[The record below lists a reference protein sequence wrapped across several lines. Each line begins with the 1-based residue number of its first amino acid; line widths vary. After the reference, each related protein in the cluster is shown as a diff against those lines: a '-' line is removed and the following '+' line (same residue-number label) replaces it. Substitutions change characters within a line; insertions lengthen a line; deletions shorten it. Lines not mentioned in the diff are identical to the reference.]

1 MKIKPAIEGGKATR
15 NNFLPF
21 ARPLIEQED
30 IEEVIDTLKSDWLT
44 TGPKTHLFEEEFAKY
59 IGCKYAVAVNSCT
72 AALHIS
78 LAALGIG
85 KGDEVITTPYTFVST
100 VNVILQQ
107 GARQVLVDIKP
118 DTFNINP
125 DLIREKINDKTKAII
140 PVHFGGQPCEMGK
153 IMKIAKDNNLLVIED
168 AAHAISAEYEGRK
181 IGTIGDATCFSFYPT
196 KNMTTGEG
204 GMVTTDDEKLRERLK
219 IWELHGISKD
229 AWRRYSAEGSWYY
242 EVVCPGYKYNMTDI
256 QASLGLHQLEKL
268 NLFQK
273 RREEIVKFYGEAF
286 SDLEEIETPFVKSN
300 IKPAWHLY
308 VIKIVSE
315 KLKINR
321 NQFIEA
327 LKAENIGTSVHFIPV
342 HLHPY
347 YRDTYGFRRGD
358 FPNAEYAFDR
368 VISLPLFPKM
378 SNKDVKD
385 VIDAVRKIVVYYKN
399 RFGEDN
405 ITNQKQKGS
414 N

>member
-1 MKIKPAIEGGKATR
+1 MNTMPSIEGGKVTR
-15 NNFLPF
+15 NSFLPF
-21 ARPLIEQED
+21 FRPLIGQEE
-30 IEEVIDTLKSDWLT
+30 IEEVVDTLKSDWLT

-78 LAALGIG
+78 LAALGIVR
-85 KGDEVITTPYTFVST
+85 GDEVITTPYTFIST

-107 GARQVLVDIKP
+107 GAIPVFVDIKP

-125 DLIREKINDKTKAII
+125 DLIREKINDKTKAIM
-140 PVHFGGQPCEMGK
+140 PVHFAGQPCEMEK

-168 AAHAISAEYEGRK
+168 AAHAISAEYEGIK
-181 IGTIGDATCFSFYPT
+181 IGTIGDATSFSFYPT

-204 GMVTTDDEKLRERLK
+204 GIVTTNDEELANKCK
-219 IWELHGISKD
+219 IWSLHGISKD
-229 AWRRYSAEGSWYY
+229 AWKRYSAEGSWYY

-268 NLFQK
+268 NNFQRK
-273 RREEIVKFYGEAF
+273 RENIIEAYNEAF
-286 SDLEEIETPFVKSN
+286 KDMKEITIPFVKDN
-300 IKPAWHLY
+300 IKHAWHLY

-327 LKAENIGTSVHFIPV
+327 LKAENIGTSVHFIPA
-342 HLHPY
+342 HLQPY
-347 YRDTYGFRRGD
+347 YRDTFGFKKGD
-358 FPNAEYAFDR
+358 FPNAEYAFER

-378 SNKDVKD
+378 SDKDVND
-385 VIDAVRKIVVYYKN
+385 VINSVKKIVEYYK
-399 RFGEDN
+399 
-405 ITNQKQKGS
+405 K
-414 N
+414 

>member
-1 MKIKPAIEGGKATR
+1 MKTIPAIEGGKVTR

-21 ARPLIEQED
+21 ARPLIEKED
-30 IEEVIDTLKSDWLT
+30 IEEVVDTLNSDWLT

-107 GARQVLVDIKP
+107 GAMLVLVDIKP

-125 DLIREKINDKTKAII
+125 DLIRKKINDKTKALI

-204 GMVTTDDEKLRERLK
+204 GMVTTNDEKLRERLK
-219 IWELHGISKD
+219 IWGSG
-229 AWRRYSAEGSWYY
+229 WRWWHPRSSAPRQRTRSPAGSRWSTRPQGRW
-242 EVVCPGYKYNMTDI
+242 C
-256 QASLGLHQLEKL
+256 
-268 NLFQK
+268 
-273 RREEIVKFYGEAF
+273 
-286 SDLEEIETPFVKSN
+286 
-300 IKPAWHLY
+300 
-308 VIKIVSE
+308 
-315 KLKINR
+315 
-321 NQFIEA
+321 
-327 LKAENIGTSVHFIPV
+327 
-342 HLHPY
+342 
-347 YRDTYGFRRGD
+347 
-358 FPNAEYAFDR
+358 
-368 VISLPLFPKM
+368 
-378 SNKDVKD
+378 
-385 VIDAVRKIVVYYKN
+385 
-399 RFGEDN
+399 FGEGAWEKRHPRPHGCRPQGRRPQ
-405 ITNQKQKGS
+405 TQRPR
-414 N
+414 

>member
-1 MKIKPAIEGGKATR
+1 MKTRPAIEGGKITR

-21 ARPLIEQED
+21 ARPLIEKDD
-30 IEEVIDTLKSDWLT
+30 IDEVVDTLNSDWLT
-44 TGPKTHLFEEEFAKY
+44 TGPKTHLFEERFAKY

-85 KGDEVITTPYTFVST
+85 KGDEVITSPYTFISAI
-100 VNVILQQ
+100 NVILQQ
-107 GARQVLVDIKP
+107 GAMPVFVDIKP

-125 DLIREKINDKTKAII
+125 DLIKKKINDETKAIM
-140 PVHFGGQPCEMGK
+140 PVHFAGQTCEMGK

-168 AAHAISAEYEGRK
+168 AAHAISAEYEGKK
-181 IGTIGDATCFSFYPT
+181 IGTIGDATSFSFYPT

-204 GMVTTDDEKLRERLK
+204 GMVTTNDEKLANKFK
-219 IWELHGISKD
+219 IWSLHGISKD
-229 AWRRYSAEGSWYY
+229 AWKRYSAEGSWYY
-242 EVVCPGYKYNMTDI
+242 EVICPGYKYNMTDI

-268 NLFQK
+268 NRFQK
-273 RREEIVKFYGEAF
+273 RREEIAKVYEEAF
-286 SDLEEIETPFVKSN
+286 SDLEEIETPFVKPN
-300 IKPAWHLY
+300 IKHAWHLY

-327 LKAENIGTSVHFIPV
+327 LKAENIGTSVHFIPA
-342 HLHPY
+342 HLQPY
-347 YRDTYGFRRGD
+347 YRDTFGFKKGD
-358 FPNAEYAFDR
+358 FPNAEYAFER

-378 SNKDVKD
+378 SDKDVKD
-385 VIDAVRKIVVYYKN
+385 VIDAVRKIIEYYK
-399 RFGEDN
+399 
-405 ITNQKQKGS
+405 K
-414 N
+414 

>member
-1 MKIKPAIEGGKATR
+1 MKTTPAIEGGKITR

-21 ARPLIEQED
+21 ARPLIEKED
-30 IEEVIDTLKSDWLT
+30 IEEVVNTLNSDWLT

-107 GARQVLVDIKP
+107 GARPVLVDIKP

-204 GMVTTDDEKLRERLK
+204 GMVTINDEELKEKLK
-219 IWELHGISKD
+219 IWGLHGISKD

-242 EVVCPGYKYNMTDI
+242 EIVCPGYKYNMTDI

-268 NLFQK
+268 NRFQR
-273 RREEIVKFYGEAF
+273 RREKIVKAYDEAF
-286 SDLEEIETPFVKSN
+286 KDMKEITIPFVKDN
-300 IKPAWHLY
+300 IKHAWHLY

-358 FPNAEYAFDR
+358 FPNAEYAFER

-378 SNKDVKD
+378 SDKDVKD
-385 VIDAVRKIVVYYKN
+385 VIYSVRKIVEYYK
-399 RFGEDN
+399 
-405 ITNQKQKGS
+405 K
-414 N
+414 

>member
-1 MKIKPAIEGGKATR
+1 MKTIPAIEGGKVSR

-30 IEEVIDTLKSDWLT
+30 IEEVVDTLNSDWLT
-44 TGPKTHLFEEEFAKY
+44 TGPKTHLFEEKFAKY
-59 IGCKYAVAVNSCT
+59 IGSKYAVAVNSCT

-85 KGDEVITTPYTFVST
+85 KGDEVITSPYTFIST

-107 GARQVLVDIKP
+107 GAIPVFLDIKP

-125 DLIREKINDKTKAII
+125 DLIREKINDKTKAIMPI
-140 PVHFGGQPCEMGK
+140 HFAGQPCEMEK

-181 IGTIGDATCFSFYPT
+181 IGTIGDATSFSFYPT

-204 GMVTTDDEKLRERLK
+204 GMVTTNDEKLANKCRV
-219 IWELHGISKD
+219 WSLHGISKD
-229 AWRRYSAEGSWYY
+229 AWKRYSAEGSWYY
-242 EVVCPGYKYNMTDI
+242 EIVCPGYKYNMTDI

-268 NLFQK
+268 NNFQRK
-273 RREEIVKFYGEAF
+273 REKIVKAYNKAF
-286 SDLEEIETPFVKSN
+286 KDMKEIMIPFIKDNVKH
-300 IKPAWHLY
+300 AWHLY

-327 LKAENIGTSVHFIPV
+327 LKAENIGTSVHFIPA
-342 HLHPY
+342 HLQPY
-347 YRDTYGFRRGD
+347 YRDTFGFKKGD
-358 FPNAEYAFDR
+358 FPNAEYAFER

-378 SNKDVKD
+378 SDKDVKD
-385 VIDAVRKIVVYYKN
+385 VINSVKKIVEYYK
-399 RFGEDN
+399 
-405 ITNQKQKGS
+405 K
-414 N
+414 

>member
-1 MKIKPAIEGGKATR
+1 MRIMPAIEGGKVTR

-21 ARPLIEQED
+21 ARPLIGQED
-30 IEEVIDTLKSDWLT
+30 IEEVVDTLNSDWLT

-85 KGDEVITTPYTFVST
+85 KGDEVITTPYTFIST

-107 GARQVLVDIKP
+107 GAIPVFVDIKP

-125 DLIREKINDKTKAII
+125 DLIREKINDKTKAIM
-140 PVHFGGQPCEMGK
+140 PVHFAGQPCEMEK

-181 IGTIGDATCFSFYPT
+181 IGTIGDATSFSFYPT

-204 GMVTTDDEKLRERLK
+204 GMVTTNDEKLRERLK
-219 IWELHGISKD
+219 VWGLHGISKD
-229 AWRRYSAEGSWYY
+229 AWKRYSAEGSWYY

-268 NLFQK
+268 NNFQK
-273 RREEIVKFYGEAF
+273 KRENIVKAYNEAF
-286 SDLEEIETPFVKSN
+286 KDMKEITIPFVKNN
-300 IKPAWHLY
+300 IKHAWHLY

-327 LKAENIGTSVHFIPV
+327 LKAENIGTSVHFIPA
-342 HLHPY
+342 HLQPY
-347 YRDTYGFRRGD
+347 YRDTFGFKKGD
-358 FPNAEYAFDR
+358 FPNAEYAFER

-378 SNKDVKD
+378 SDKDVKD
-385 VIDAVRKIVVYYKN
+385 VINSVKKIVEYYK
-399 RFGEDN
+399 
-405 ITNQKQKGS
+405 K
-414 N
+414 

>member
-1 MKIKPAIEGGKATR
+1 MPAIEGGKVTR

-21 ARPLIEQED
+21 ARPLIGQED
-30 IEEVIDTLKSDWLT
+30 IEEVVDTLNSDWLT

-85 KGDEVITTPYTFVST
+85 KGDEVITTPYTFIST

-107 GARQVLVDIKP
+107 GAIPVFVDIKP

-125 DLIREKINDKTKAII
+125 DLIREKINDKTKAIM
-140 PVHFGGQPCEMGK
+140 PVHFAGQPCEMEK

-181 IGTIGDATCFSFYPT
+181 IGTIGDATSFSFYPT

-204 GMVTTDDEKLRERLK
+204 GMVTTNDEKLRERLK
-219 IWELHGISKD
+219 VWGLHGISKD
-229 AWRRYSAEGSWYY
+229 AWKRYSAEGSWYY

-268 NLFQK
+268 NNFQK
-273 RREEIVKFYGEAF
+273 KRENIVKAYNEAF
-286 SDLEEIETPFVKSN
+286 KDMKEITIPFVKNN
-300 IKPAWHLY
+300 IKHAWHLY

-327 LKAENIGTSVHFIPV
+327 LKAENIGTSVHFIPA
-342 HLHPY
+342 HLQPY
-347 YRDTYGFRRGD
+347 YRDTFGFKKGD
-358 FPNAEYAFDR
+358 FPNAEYAFER

-378 SNKDVKD
+378 SDKDVKD
-385 VIDAVRKIVVYYKN
+385 VINSVKKIVEYYK
-399 RFGEDN
+399 
-405 ITNQKQKGS
+405 K
-414 N
+414 

>member
-1 MKIKPAIEGGKATR
+1 MKTTPAIEGGKITR

-21 ARPLIEQED
+21 ARPLIEKED
-30 IEEVIDTLKSDWLT
+30 IEEVVDTLNSDWLT

-107 GARQVLVDIKP
+107 GAMPVLVDIKP

-168 AAHAISAEYEGRK
+168 AAHAISAEYEGKK
-181 IGTIGDATCFSFYPT
+181 IGTIGDATSFSFYPT

-204 GMVTTDDEKLRERLK
+204 GMVTINDEELKEKLK
-219 IWELHGISKD
+219 IWGLHGISKD
-229 AWRRYSAEGSWYY
+229 AWKRYSAEGSWYY

-256 QASLGLHQLEKL
+256 QASLGLHQIEKL
-268 NLFQK
+268 NRFQRK
-273 RREEIVKFYGEAF
+273 REKIVKAYNEAF
-286 SDLEEIETPFVKSN
+286 KDMKEITIPCVKDN
-300 IKPAWHLY
+300 IKHAWHLY
-308 VIKIVSE
+308 VIKVVSE
-315 KLKINR
+315 KLRINR

-342 HLHPY
+342 HLQPY
-347 YRDTYGFRRGD
+347 YRDTFGFRRGD
-358 FPNAEYAFDR
+358 FSNAEYAFER

-378 SNKDVKD
+378 SDKDVKD
-385 VIDAVRKIVVYYKN
+385 VIDAVRKIIEYYK
-399 RFGEDN
+399 
-405 ITNQKQKGS
+405 K
-414 N
+414 

>member
-1 MKIKPAIEGGKATR
+1 MKTIPAIEGGKITR
-15 NNFLPF
+15 THFLPF

-30 IEEVIDTLKSDWLT
+30 IEEVVDTLNSDWLT

-72 AALHIS
+72 AALHVS

-85 KGDEVITTPYTFVST
+85 KGDEVITTPYTFIST

-107 GARQVLVDIKP
+107 RAVPVFVDIKP

-125 DLIREKINDKTKAII
+125 DLIGEKINDKTKAIM
-140 PVHFGGQPCEMGK
+140 PVHFAGQPCEMKK
-153 IMKIAKDNNLLVIED
+153 ILKIAKDNNLMVIED
-168 AAHAISAEYEGRK
+168 AAHAISAEYEGKK
-181 IGTIGDATCFSFYPT
+181 IGTIGDATSFSFYPT

-204 GMVTTDDEKLRERLK
+204 GMVTTNDEELANKCK
-219 IWELHGISKD
+219 IWGLHGISKD

-256 QASLGLHQLEKL
+256 QASLGLHQLKKL
-268 NLFQK
+268 NRFQRK
-273 RREEIVKFYGEAF
+273 RKKIVKAYDEAF
-286 SDLEEIETPFVKSN
+286 KDIKEITIPFVKDN
-300 IKPAWHLY
+300 IKHAWHLY

-315 KLKINR
+315 NLKVNR

-327 LKAENIGTSVHFIPV
+327 LKAENIGTSVHFIPA
-342 HLHPY
+342 HFQPY
-347 YRDTYGFRRGD
+347 YRDTFGFKTGD
-358 FPNAEYAFDR
+358 FPNAEYAFER

-378 SNKDVKD
+378 SDNDVKD
-385 VIDAVRKIVVYYKN
+385 VINAVRKIIEYYK
-399 RFGEDN
+399 
-405 ITNQKQKGS
+405 K
-414 N
+414 

>member
-1 MKIKPAIEGGKATR
+1 MRTLPAIEGGKITR
-15 NNFLPF
+15 NRFLPF
-21 ARPLIEQED
+21 ARPLIEKED
-30 IEEVIDTLKSDWLT
+30 IEEVVDTLNSDWLT

-107 GARQVLVDIKP
+107 GAMPVFVDIKP

-125 DLIREKINDKTKAII
+125 DSIREKINDKTKAII
-140 PVHFGGQPCEMGK
+140 PVHFAGQPCEMGK

-168 AAHAISAEYEGRK
+168 AAHAISAEYEGKK

-204 GMVTTDDEKLRERLK
+204 GMVTTDDEELANKCK
-219 IWELHGISKD
+219 IWGLHGISKD
-229 AWRRYSAEGSWYY
+229 AWKRYSAEGSWYY

-256 QASLGLHQLEKL
+256 QASLGLHQLKKL
-268 NLFQK
+268 NRFQRK
-273 RREEIVKFYGEAF
+273 REKIVKAYNEAFKDMEEIT
-286 SDLEEIETPFVKSN
+286 IPFVKDN
-300 IKPAWHLY
+300 IKHAWHLY

-315 KLKINR
+315 KLEINR

-327 LKAENIGTSVHFIPV
+327 LRAENIGTSVHFIPV

-347 YRDTYGFRRGD
+347 YRDTYGFKRGD
-358 FPNAEYAFDR
+358 FPNAEYAFER

-378 SNKDVKD
+378 SDKDVKD
-385 VIDAVRKIVVYYKN
+385 VIDAVRKIIEYYK
-399 RFGEDN
+399 
-405 ITNQKQKGS
+405 K
-414 N
+414 

>member
-1 MKIKPAIEGGKATR
+1 MKTIPAIEGGKVTR

-30 IEEVIDTLKSDWLT
+30 IEEVVDTLNSDWLT

-107 GARQVLVDIKP
+107 GAIPVLVDIKP
-118 DTFNINP
+118 DTFNINS

-153 IMKIAKDNNLLVIED
+153 IMKIAKDNTLLVIED

-204 GMVTTDDEKLRERLK
+204 GMVTTNDEKLREKLK
-219 IWELHGISKD
+219 IWGLHGISKD

-242 EVVCPGYKYNMTDI
+242 EIVCPGYKYNMTDI

-268 NLFQK
+268 NRFQK
-273 RREEIVKFYGEAF
+273 RREEIVKFYDEAF

-300 IKPAWHLY
+300 IKHAWHLY

-315 KLKINR
+315 KFKINR

-347 YRDTYGFRRGD
+347 YRDTYGFKRGD

-378 SNKDVKD
+378 NDKDVKD
-385 VIDAVRKIVVYYKN
+385 VIEAVRKIIEYYK
-399 RFGEDN
+399 
-405 ITNQKQKGS
+405 K
-414 N
+414 

>member
-1 MKIKPAIEGGKATR
+1 MEVIPAIEGGKATR

-21 ARPLIEQED
+21 ARPLIEQKD
-30 IEEVIDTLKSDWLT
+30 IEEVVDTLNSDWLT

-107 GARQVLVDIKP
+107 GAIPIFVDIKP

-140 PVHFGGQPCEMGK
+140 PVHFAGQPCNMGK

-204 GMVTTDDEKLRERLK
+204 GMVTINNEELRERLK
-219 IWELHGISKD
+219 AWGLHGINKD
-229 AWRRYSAEGSWYY
+229 AWKRYSAEGSWYY
-242 EVVCPGYKYNMTDI
+242 EIICPGYKYNMTDI

-268 NLFQK
+268 NRFKK
-273 RREEIVKFYGEAF
+273 RREEIVKFYDEAF
-286 SDLEEIETPFVKSN
+286 SDLEEIKTPFVKSN
-300 IKPAWHLY
+300 IKHAWHLY
-308 VIKIVSE
+308 IIMIVSE

-378 SNKDVKD
+378 NDEDVKD
-385 VIDAVRKIVVYYKN
+385 VIDAVRKIVEYYK
-399 RFGEDN
+399 
-405 ITNQKQKGS
+405 K
-414 N
+414 

>member
-1 MKIKPAIEGGKATR
+1 MKTTPAIEGGKITR

-21 ARPLIEQED
+21 ARPLIEKED
-30 IEEVIDTLKSDWLT
+30 IEEVVNTLNSDWLT

-107 GARQVLVDIKP
+107 GARPVLVDIKP

-204 GMVTTDDEKLRERLK
+204 GMVTINDEELKEKLK
-219 IWELHGISKD
+219 IWGLHGISKD

-242 EVVCPGYKYNMTDI
+242 EIVCPGYKYNMTDI

-268 NLFQK
+268 NRFQR
-273 RREEIVKFYGEAF
+273 RREKIVKAYDEAF
-286 SDLEEIETPFVKSN
+286 KDMKEITIPFVKDN
-300 IKPAWHLY
+300 IKHAWHLY

-378 SNKDVKD
+378 NDKDVKD
-385 VIDAVRKIVVYYKN
+385 VIEAVRKIIEYYK
-399 RFGEDN
+399 
-405 ITNQKQKGS
+405 K
-414 N
+414 

>member
-1 MKIKPAIEGGKATR
+1 MIIPAIEGGKVTR

-30 IEEVIDTLKSDWLT
+30 IEEVVDTLNSDWLT

-85 KGDEVITTPYTFVST
+85 KGDEAITTPYTFIST

-107 GARQVLVDIKP
+107 GAMPVFVDIKP

-125 DLIREKINDKTKAII
+125 DLIREKINDKTKAIM
-140 PVHFGGQPCEMGK
+140 PVHFAGQPCEMEK

-181 IGTIGDATCFSFYPT
+181 IGTIGDATSFSFYPT

-204 GMVTTDDEKLRERLK
+204 GMVTTNDEELREKLK
-219 IWELHGISKD
+219 IWGLHGISKD
-229 AWRRYSAEGSWYY
+229 AWKRYSAEGSWYY
-242 EVVCPGYKYNMTDI
+242 EVMCPGYKYNMTDI

-268 NLFQK
+268 NNFQK
-273 RREEIVKFYGEAF
+273 KRENIVKAYNEVFK
-286 SDLEEIETPFVKSN
+286 DMKEITIPFVKNN
-300 IKPAWHLY
+300 IKHAWHLY

-327 LKAENIGTSVHFIPV
+327 LKAENIGTSVHFIPA
-342 HLHPY
+342 HLQPY
-347 YRDTYGFRRGD
+347 YRDTFGFKKGD
-358 FPNAEYAFDR
+358 FPNAEYAFER

-378 SNKDVKD
+378 SDKDVKD
-385 VIDAVRKIVVYYKN
+385 VINSVKKIVEYYK
-399 RFGEDN
+399 
-405 ITNQKQKGS
+405 K
-414 N
+414 

>member
-1 MKIKPAIEGGKATR
+1 MKTMPAIEGGKVAR

-21 ARPLIEQED
+21 ARPLIEKED
-30 IEEVIDTLKSDWLT
+30 IEEVVDTLNSDWLT
-44 TGPKTHLFEEEFAKY
+44 TGPKTHSFEEKFAKY

-85 KGDEVITTPYTFVST
+85 KGNEVITTPYTFIST

-107 GARQVLVDIKP
+107 GAIPIFVDIKP

-140 PVHFGGQPCEMGK
+140 PVHFAGQPCEMEK

-181 IGTIGDATCFSFYPT
+181 IGTIGDATSFSFYPT

-204 GMVTTDDEKLRERLK
+204 GMVTINDEKLKGRLK

-229 AWRRYSAEGSWYY
+229 AWKRYSAEGSWYY

-268 NLFQK
+268 INFQRK
-273 RREEIVKFYGEAF
+273 REKIVKAYDEAF
-286 SDLEEIETPFVKSN
+286 KDMKEITIPFVKDN
-300 IKPAWHLY
+300 IKHAWHLY

-321 NQFIEA
+321 NQFIKA
-327 LKAENIGTSVHFIPV
+327 LKAENIGTSVHFIPA
-342 HLHPY
+342 HLQPY
-347 YRDTYGFRRGD
+347 YRDTFGFKKGD
-358 FPNAEYAFDR
+358 FPNAEYAFEQ

-378 SNKDVKD
+378 SDKDVKD
-385 VIDAVRKIVVYYKN
+385 VIDAVIKIVDYYK
-399 RFGEDN
+399 
-405 ITNQKQKGS
+405 K
-414 N
+414 

>member
-1 MKIKPAIEGGKATR
+1 METIPAIEGGKVTR

-30 IEEVIDTLKSDWLT
+30 IEEVVDTLNSDWLT

-85 KGDEVITTPYTFVST
+85 KGDEVITTPYTFIST
-100 VNVILQQ
+100 VNVIVQQ
-107 GARQVLVDIKP
+107 GAIPVFVDIKP

-125 DLIREKINDKTKAII
+125 DKIGEKINDKTKAIM
-140 PVHFGGQPCEMGK
+140 PVHFAGQPCEMEK
-153 IMKIAKDNNLLVIED
+153 IMKIAKDNNLMVIED

-181 IGTIGDATCFSFYPT
+181 IGTIGDATSFSFYPT

-204 GMVTTDDEKLRERLK
+204 GMVTTNDEELANKFK
-219 IWELHGISKD
+219 IWSLHGISKD
-229 AWRRYSAEGSWYY
+229 AWKRYSAEGSWYY

-256 QASLGLHQLEKL
+256 QASLGLHQLKKL
-268 NLFQK
+268 NNFQRK
-273 RREEIVKFYGEAF
+273 REGIVKAYNEAF
-286 SDLEEIETPFVKSN
+286 KDMKEITIPFIKNN
-300 IKPAWHLY
+300 IKHAWHLY

-327 LKAENIGTSVHFIPV
+327 LKAENIGTSVHFIPA
-342 HLHPY
+342 HLQPY
-347 YRDTYGFRRGD
+347 YRDTFGFKKGD
-358 FPNAEYAFDR
+358 FPNAEYAFER
-368 VISLPLFPKM
+368 AISLPLFPKM
-378 SNKDVKD
+378 SDKDVKD
-385 VIDAVRKIVVYYKN
+385 VINSVKKIVEYYK
-399 RFGEDN
+399 
-405 ITNQKQKGS
+405 K
-414 N
+414 

>member
-1 MKIKPAIEGGKATR
+1 MKIMPAIEGGKVTR
-15 NNFLPF
+15 DNFLPF

-30 IEEVIDTLKSDWLT
+30 IEEVVDTLNSDWLT

-85 KGDEVITTPYTFVST
+85 KGDEVITTPYTFIST

-107 GARQVLVDIKP
+107 GAIPVFVDIKP

-125 DLIREKINDKTKAII
+125 DLIREKINDKTKAIM

-168 AAHAISAEYEGRK
+168 AAHAISAEYEGKK
-181 IGTIGDATCFSFYPT
+181 IGTIGDATSFSFYPT

-204 GMVTTDDEKLRERLK
+204 GMVTINDEELKEKLK
-219 IWELHGISKD
+219 IWGLHGISKD

-273 RREEIVKFYGEAF
+273 KREKIVKAYDEAF
-286 SDLEEIETPFVKSN
+286 KDMQEITIPFVKDN
-300 IKPAWHLY
+300 IKHAWHLY

-342 HLHPY
+342 HLQPY
-347 YRDTYGFRRGD
+347 YRGTFGFKKGD
-358 FPNAEYAFDR
+358 FPNAEYAFER

-378 SNKDVKD
+378 SDKGVKD
-385 VIDAVRKIVVYYKN
+385 VIDAVRKIIEYYK
-399 RFGEDN
+399 
-405 ITNQKQKGS
+405 K
-414 N
+414 

>member
-1 MKIKPAIEGGKATR
+1 MKTIPAIEGGKAER
-15 NNFLPF
+15 SDFLSFNRPF
-21 ARPLIEQED
+21 LGKEE
-30 IEEVIDTLKSDWLT
+30 IEEVVDTLKSDWLT
-44 TGPKTHLFEEEFAKY
+44 TGLKTHLFEEKFAKY

-85 KGDEVITTPYTFVST
+85 RGDEVITTPYTFIST

-107 GARQVLVDIKP
+107 GAIPIFVDIKP

-125 DLIREKINDKTKAII
+125 DLIREKINDKTKAIM
-140 PVHFGGQPCEMGK
+140 PVHFAGQPCEMEK
-153 IMKIAKDNNLLVIED
+153 IMKIAKDNNLLIIED

-181 IGTIGDATCFSFYPT
+181 IGTIGDATSFSFYPT

-204 GMVTTDDEKLRERLK
+204 GMVTTNDEELMNKYK
-219 IWELHGISKD
+219 IWSLHGISKD
-229 AWRRYSAEGSWYY
+229 AWKRYSAEGSWYY

-268 NLFQK
+268 NNFQK
-273 RREEIVKFYGEAF
+273 KREKIAKDYNEAF
-286 SDLEEIETPFVKSN
+286 KDMKEITIPFVKDN
-300 IKPAWHLY
+300 IKHAWHLY
-308 VIKIVSE
+308 VIKILSE

-327 LKAENIGTSVHFIPV
+327 LKAENIGTSVHFIPA
-342 HLHPY
+342 HLQPY
-347 YRDTYGFRRGD
+347 YRDTFGFKKGD
-358 FPNAEYAFDR
+358 FLNAEYAFER

-378 SNKDVKD
+378 SDKDVKD
-385 VIDAVRKIVVYYKN
+385 VINSVKKIVEYYK
-399 RFGEDN
+399 
-405 ITNQKQKGS
+405 K
-414 N
+414 

>member
-1 MKIKPAIEGGKATR
+1 MKIIPVIEGGKLER
-15 NNFLPF
+15 SDFLPF
-21 ARPLIEQED
+21 NRPLLGQEE
-30 IEEVIDTLKSDWLT
+30 IEEVVDTLNSDWLT

-78 LAALGIG
+78 LTALGIG

-100 VNVILQQ
+100 VNVILQR
-107 GARQVLVDIKP
+107 GAMPVLVDIKP

-140 PVHFGGQPCEMGK
+140 PVHFGGQPCEMGE

-168 AAHAISAEYEGRK
+168 AAHAISAEYEDRK
-181 IGTIGDATCFSFYPT
+181 IGTIGDATSFSFYPT

-204 GMVTTDDEKLRERLK
+204 GMVTTNDEKLRERLK
-219 IWELHGISKD
+219 IWGLHGISKD

-268 NLFQK
+268 NRFQK
-273 RREEIVKFYGEAF
+273 RREEIAKVYDEAF

-347 YRDTYGFRRGD
+347 YRDTYGFKRGD
-358 FPNAEYAFDR
+358 FPNAEYAFER

-378 SNKDVKD
+378 NDEDVKD
-385 VIDAVRKIVVYYKN
+385 VIEAVRKIIEYYK
-399 RFGEDN
+399 
-405 ITNQKQKGS
+405 K
-414 N
+414 

>member
-1 MKIKPAIEGGKATR
+1 MKTIPAIEGGKATR

-30 IEEVIDTLKSDWLT
+30 IEEVVDTLNSDWLT

-85 KGDEVITTPYTFVST
+85 KGDEVITTPYTFIST

-107 GARQVLVDIKP
+107 GAVLVFVDIKP

-125 DLIREKINDKTKAII
+125 DLIRKKINDKTKAIM
-140 PVHFGGQPCEMGK
+140 PVHFAGQPCEMQK

-181 IGTIGDATCFSFYPT
+181 VGNIGDATSFSFYPT

-204 GMVTTDDEKLRERLK
+204 GMVTTNDEKLANKCK
-219 IWELHGISKD
+219 IWSLHGISKD
-229 AWRRYSAEGSWYY
+229 AWKRYSAEGSWYY
-242 EVVCPGYKYNMTDI
+242 EIVCPGYKYNMTDI

-268 NLFQK
+268 NNFQRK
-273 RREEIVKFYGEAF
+273 REKIVKAYNKAF
-286 SDLEEIETPFVKSN
+286 RDIEEIEIPFVKDN
-300 IKPAWHLY
+300 IKHAWHLY

-327 LKAENIGTSVHFIPV
+327 LKAENIGTSVHFIPA
-342 HLHPY
+342 HLQPY
-347 YRDTYGFRRGD
+347 YRDTFGFKKGD
-358 FPNAEYAFDR
+358 FPNAEYAFER

-378 SNKDVKD
+378 SDKDVND
-385 VIDAVRKIVVYYKN
+385 VINSVKKIVEYYK
-399 RFGEDN
+399 
-405 ITNQKQKGS
+405 K
-414 N
+414 

>member
-1 MKIKPAIEGGKATR
+1 MMALPAIEGGKATR

-21 ARPLIEQED
+21 AKPLIGQEE
-30 IEEVIDTLKSDWLT
+30 IEEVVDTLKSDWLT
-44 TGPKTHLFEEEFAKY
+44 TGPKTHLFEEEFTKY
-59 IGCKYAVAVNSCT
+59 IGCKCAVAVNSCT

-85 KGDEVITTPYTFVST
+85 KGDEVITTPYTFIST

-107 GARQVLVDIKP
+107 GAIPVFVDIKP

-125 DLIREKINDKTKAII
+125 DLIREKINDKTKVIM
-140 PVHFGGQPCEMGK
+140 PVHFAGQPCEMEK

-168 AAHAISAEYEGRK
+168 AAHAISAEFEGRK
-181 IGTIGDATCFSFYPT
+181 IGTIGDATSFSFYPT

-204 GMVTTDDEKLRERLK
+204 GMVTTNDEELMNKFK
-219 IWELHGISKD
+219 IWSLHGISKD
-229 AWRRYSAEGSWYY
+229 AWKRYSAEGSWYY

-268 NLFQK
+268 NRFQRK
-273 RREEIVKFYGEAF
+273 REILVKAYNEAF
-286 SDLEEIETPFVKSN
+286 KDMKEITIPFVKDN
-300 IKPAWHLY
+300 IKHAWHLY

-327 LKAENIGTSVHFIPV
+327 LKAENIGTSVHFIPA
-342 HLHPY
+342 HLQPY
-347 YRDTYGFRRGD
+347 YRDTFGFKKGD
-358 FPNAEYAFDR
+358 FPNAEYAFER

-378 SNKDVKD
+378 SDKDVKD
-385 VIDAVRKIVVYYKN
+385 VINSVKKIVEYYK
-399 RFGEDN
+399 
-405 ITNQKQKGS
+405 K
-414 N
+414 

>member
-1 MKIKPAIEGGKATR
+1 MKTTPAIDGGKITR

-30 IEEVIDTLKSDWLT
+30 IEEVVDTLNSDWLT
-44 TGPKTHLFEEEFAKY
+44 MGPKTHLFEEEFAKY
-59 IGCKYAVAVNSCT
+59 VGCKYAVAVNSCT

-85 KGDEVITTPYTFVST
+85 NGDEVITTPYTFVST

-107 GARQVLVDIKP
+107 GAMPVLVDIKP

-140 PVHFGGQPCEMGK
+140 PVHFAGQPCEMGK

-168 AAHAISAEYEGRK
+168 AAHAISAEYESRK

-204 GMVTTDDEKLRERLK
+204 GMVTINDEELKERLK
-219 IWELHGISKD
+219 IWGLHGISKD
-229 AWRRYSAEGSWYY
+229 AWKRYSAEGSWYY

-256 QASLGLHQLEKL
+256 QASLGLHQLKKL
-268 NLFQK
+268 NHFK
-273 RREEIVKFYGEAF
+273 RKREKIVKAYNEAF
-286 SDLEEIETPFVKSN
+286 KDMKEITIPFVKDN
-300 IKPAWHLY
+300 IKHAWHLY

-342 HLHPY
+342 HLQPY
-347 YRDTYGFRRGD
+347 YRDTYGFKRSD

-378 SNKDVKD
+378 NDKDVID
-385 VIDAVRKIVVYYKN
+385 VIDAVRKIIEYYK
-399 RFGEDN
+399 
-405 ITNQKQKGS
+405 K
-414 N
+414 

>member
-1 MKIKPAIEGGKATR
+1 MKTTPAIEGGKITR

-21 ARPLIEQED
+21 ARPLIDQED
-30 IEEVIDTLKSDWLT
+30 IEEVVDTLNSDWLT

-85 KGDEVITTPYTFVST
+85 KDDEVITTPYTFIST

-107 GARQVLVDIKP
+107 GAMPVFVDIKP

-125 DLIREKINDKTKAII
+125 DLIRKKINDKTKAIM
-140 PVHFGGQPCEMGK
+140 PVHFAGQPCEMEN

-168 AAHAISAEYEGRK
+168 AAHAISAEYEGIK
-181 IGTIGDATCFSFYPT
+181 VGNIGDTTSFSFYPT

-204 GMVTTDDEKLRERLK
+204 GMGTTNDEELMNKFK
-219 IWELHGISKD
+219 IWSLHGISKD
-229 AWRRYSAEGSWYY
+229 AWKRYSAEGSWYY

-256 QASLGLHQLEKL
+256 QASLGLHQLKKL
-268 NLFQK
+268 NNFQK
-273 RREEIVKFYGEAF
+273 KREKIVKAYNEAF
-286 SDLEEIETPFVKSN
+286 KDMKEITIPFVKDN
-300 IKPAWHLY
+300 IKHAWHLY

-327 LKAENIGTSVHFIPV
+327 LRAENIGTSVHFIPA
-342 HLHPY
+342 HLQPY
-347 YRDTYGFRRGD
+347 YRDTFGFKKGD
-358 FPNAEYAFDR
+358 FPNAEYAFER

-378 SNKDVKD
+378 NDEDVKD
-385 VIDAVRKIVVYYKN
+385 VINSVKKIVEYYK
-399 RFGEDN
+399 
-405 ITNQKQKGS
+405 K
-414 N
+414 

>member
-1 MKIKPAIEGGKATR
+1 MEVTPAIEGGKVTR

-30 IEEVIDTLKSDWLT
+30 IEEVVDTLNSDWLT

-85 KGDEVITTPYTFVST
+85 KGDEVITSPYTFISAI
-100 VNVILQQ
+100 NVILQQ
-107 GARQVLVDIKP
+107 GAMPVFVDIKP
-118 DTFNINP
+118 DTFNIDP
-125 DLIREKINDKTKAII
+125 DLIRGKISDKTKSII
-140 PVHFGGQPCEMGK
+140 PIHFAGQPCEMDK

-168 AAHAISAEYEGRK
+168 AAHAVSAEYEGNK
-181 IGTIGDATCFSFYPT
+181 IGNIGDTTSFSFYPT

-204 GMVTTDDEKLRERLK
+204 GMITTNDEDLMNKFK
-219 IWELHGISKD
+219 IWSLHGISKD
-229 AWRRYSAEGSWYY
+229 AWKRYSAEGSWYY

-256 QASLGLHQLEKL
+256 QASLGLHQLQKLDRFQRKREKIVKVY
-268 NLFQK
+268 NEAFK
-273 RREEIVKFYGEAF
+273 GMEEI
-286 SDLEEIETPFVKSN
+286 SIPFVKDN
-300 IKPAWHLY
+300 IQHAWHLY

-327 LKAENIGTSVHFIPV
+327 LKAENIGTSVHFIPA
-342 HLHPY
+342 HLQPY
-347 YRDTYGFRRGD
+347 HRDTFGFKKGD
-358 FPNAEYAFDR
+358 FPNAEYAFER

-378 SNKDVKD
+378 SDKDVKD
-385 VIDAVRKIVVYYKN
+385 VIGAVGKIVEYYK
-399 RFGEDN
+399 
-405 ITNQKQKGS
+405 K
-414 N
+414 

>member
-1 MKIKPAIEGGKATR
+1 MKTTPAIEGGKVTR

-21 ARPLIEQED
+21 ARPLIEKED
-30 IEEVIDTLKSDWLT
+30 IEEVVDTLNSDWLT
-44 TGPKTHLFEEEFAKY
+44 TGPKTQLFEEKFAKY

-107 GARQVLVDIKP
+107 GAMPVLVDIKP

-204 GMVTTDDEKLRERLK
+204 GMVTTDDEESKEKLK
-219 IWELHGISKD
+219 IWGLHGISKD

-242 EVVCPGYKYNMTDI
+242 EIVCPGYKYNMTDI
-256 QASLGLHQLEKL
+256 QASLGLHQLKKL
-268 NLFQK
+268 NRFQK
-273 RREEIVKFYGEAF
+273 RREEIAKVYDGAL
-286 SDLEEIETPFVKSN
+286 SDLEEIKTPFVKSN
-300 IKPAWHLY
+300 IKHAWHLY

-321 NQFIEA
+321 DQFIEA

-378 SNKDVKD
+378 NDEDVKD
-385 VIDAVRKIVVYYKN
+385 VIDAARKIIEYYK
-399 RFGEDN
+399 
-405 ITNQKQKGS
+405 K
-414 N
+414 